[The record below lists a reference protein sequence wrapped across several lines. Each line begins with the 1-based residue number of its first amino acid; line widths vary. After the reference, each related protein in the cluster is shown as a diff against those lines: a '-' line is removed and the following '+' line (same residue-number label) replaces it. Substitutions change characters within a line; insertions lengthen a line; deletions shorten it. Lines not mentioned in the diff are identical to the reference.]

1 MGDIQSLYN
10 EISKLLENVNRF
22 VAANKKL
29 NSELMIIRNIKDN
42 LQKIIVNLEKQ
53 QSNSKQYNRRDSIEI
68 SGILIVVPNQSLN

>member
-22 VAANKKL
+22 LAANEKL

-42 LQKIIVNLEKQ
+42 LQKIIVNLEIQ
-53 QSNSKQYNRRDSIEI
+53 QSNPKQYNRRDSIEI
-68 SGILIVVPNQSLN
+68 SGILIVVSNQSLN